1 MCSPQRPSHTDQ
13 HMETDFHQ
21 PGGVQSGV
29 SMAVNASPSKRA
41 LFLGGIAAA
50 TALIAPLKIP
60 GIFSAGFLP
69 HAFCYTGDAR
79 LISAHVISDALI
91 WLSYTAIAGTL
102 VYLVHQLKKEMPFQW
117 MFLAFGV
124 FIIACGFTHFM
135 EIVTLWK
142 PVYWVSAYV
151 KIVTAV
157 ASVTVA
163 MALPTLI
170 PKIREMA
177 KTSLRSREVQDEL
190 AASNRELEAFSYS
203 ISHDLRAPLRAIN
216 GFARA
221 VLEDSAQQ
229 LDEQSKADLLRVG
242 AAAKR
247 MGELIDDLLKL
258 SRTARSEMVRERV
271 DLTCMAQEI
280 AAQLKATGPE
290 RDTSFTIA
298 PGLMTVGDRGLL
310 QVALENLLGNAWKF
324 TGKAANA
331 KIELGVEQQ
340 DGHSTFFV
348 RDNGAGFDMQYATKL
363 FGPFQRMHD
372 DNSFPGTGIG
382 LATVQRII
390 RRHGGSIWA
399 KAAVDQG
406 ATFYFAL

>member
-1 MCSPQRPSHTDQ
+1 L
-13 HMETDFHQ
+13 
-21 PGGVQSGV
+21 SG
-29 SMAVNASPSKRA
+29 NASPMSLSRTRR
-41 LFLGGIAAA
+41 LFIGGIAAA
-50 TALIAPLKIP
+50 AVLAAPLVIP
-60 GIFSAGFLP
+60 GIFSSQFLP

-91 WLSYTAIAGTL
+91 WLSYVAIAGTL
-102 VYLVHQLKKEMPFQW
+102 VYLVRQLKKEMPFQW
-117 MFLAFGV
+117 MFIAFGV

-142 PVYWVSAYV
+142 PVYWLSAYL
-151 KIVTAV
+151 KIITAL
-157 ASVTVA
+157 ASVMTA
-163 MALPTLI
+163 LALPPLV

-177 KTSLRSREVQDEL
+177 KTSLRSREVQNEL

-203 ISHDLRAPLRAIN
+203 VSHDLRAPLRAIN

-221 VLEDSAQQ
+221 VLEDGAQQ
-229 LDEQSKADLLRVG
+229 LDEQSKADLLRVT

-258 SRTARSEMVRERV
+258 SRTARSEMVREPV

-298 PGLMTVGDRGLL
+298 PGLTTVGDRGLL

-340 DGHSTFFV
+340 DGHSAFFV

-363 FGPFQRMHD
+363 FAPFQRMHD
-372 DNSFPGTGIG
+372 DDSFPGTGIG

-399 KAAVDQG
+399 KAAVDRG

>member
-1 MCSPQRPSHTDQ
+1 VDVYCVW
-13 HMETDFHQ
+13 
-21 PGGVQSGV
+21 GV
-29 SMAVNASPSKRA
+29 
-41 LFLGGIAAA
+41 
-50 TALIAPLKIP
+50 
-60 GIFSAGFLP
+60 
-69 HAFCYTGDAR
+69 
-79 LISAHVISDALI
+79 
-91 WLSYTAIAGTL
+91 
-102 VYLVHQLKKEMPFQW
+102 
-117 MFLAFGV
+117 
-124 FIIACGFTHFM
+124 IIACGFTHFM

-142 PVYWVSAYV
+142 PVYWLSAYV
-151 KIVTAV
+151 KIITAL
-157 ASVTVA
+157 ASVMTA
-163 MALPTLI
+163 LALPPLV
-170 PKIREMA
+170 PKIKEMA
-177 KTSLRSREVQDEL
+177 KTSLRSREVQNEL

-203 ISHDLRAPLRAIN
+203 VSHDLRAPLRAIN

-221 VLEDSAQQ
+221 VLEDGAQQ
-229 LDEQSKADLLRVG
+229 LDEQSKADLLRVT

-258 SRTARSEMVRERV
+258 SRTARSEMVREPV

-298 PGLMTVGDRGLL
+298 PGLTTVGDRGLL

-340 DGHSTFFV
+340 DGHSAFFV

-363 FGPFQRMHD
+363 FAPFQRMHD
-372 DNSFPGTGIG
+372 DDSFPGTGIG

-399 KAAVDQG
+399 KAAVDRG

>member
-1 MCSPQRPSHTDQ
+1 
-13 HMETDFHQ
+13 
-21 PGGVQSGV
+21 
-29 SMAVNASPSKRA
+29 MAGNASPSKRT
-41 LFLGGIAAA
+41 LFLSGIVVAG
-50 TALIAPLKIP
+50 ALIAPLRIP
-60 GIFSAGFLP
+60 GIFSAQFLP

-79 LISAHVISDALI
+79 LISAHVLSDALI
-91 WLSYTAIAGTL
+91 WLSYVAIAGTL

-135 EIVTLWK
+135 EIITLWK
-142 PVYWVSAYV
+142 PVYWLSAYV

-163 MALPTLI
+163 VALPTLI

-177 KTSLRSREVQDEL
+177 KASLRSREVQDDL

-203 ISHDLRAPLRAIN
+203 VSHDLRAPLRAIN
-216 GFARA
+216 GFALA
-221 VLEDSAQQ
+221 VLEDSGQK
-229 LDEQSKADLLRVG
+229 LDKQSKADLVRVS

-258 SRTARSEMVRERV
+258 SRTGRSEMVRVQV
-271 DLTCMAQEI
+271 DLTHMAQEI

-290 RDTSFTIA
+290 RETNFTIA
-298 PGLMTVGDRGLL
+298 PGLMAVGDRGLL

-324 TGKAANA
+324 TSKAKNTR
-331 KIELGVEQQ
+331 IEMGVEQQ

-372 DNSFPGTGIG
+372 DTSFPGTGIG

-399 KAAVDQG
+399 KAAVDKG

>member
-1 MCSPQRPSHTDQ
+1 
-13 HMETDFHQ
+13 
-21 PGGVQSGV
+21 
-29 SMAVNASPSKRA
+29 MAVNASPSKRA

-50 TALIAPLKIP
+50 AALIAPLKIP

-69 HAFCYTGDAR
+69 HAFCYTGDER

-91 WLSYTAIAGTL
+91 WLSYVVIAGTL

-216 GFARA
+216 GFTRA

>member
-1 MCSPQRPSHTDQ
+1 
-13 HMETDFHQ
+13 
-21 PGGVQSGV
+21 
-29 SMAVNASPSKRA
+29 MAGNASPSKPA
-41 LFLGGIAAA
+41 LLLSGIVIAA
-50 TALIAPLKIP
+50 ALIAPLRIP
-60 GIFSAGFLP
+60 GIFSASFLP

-91 WLSYTAIAGTL
+91 WLSYVAIAGTL

-117 MFLAFGV
+117 MLLAFGV

-142 PVYWVSAYV
+142 PVYWLSAYV

-163 MALPTLI
+163 VALPPLI
-170 PKIREMA
+170 PKIREIA
-177 KTSLRSREVQDEL
+177 KASLRSRQVQDDL

-203 ISHDLRAPLRAIN
+203 VSHDLRAPLRAIN
-216 GFARA
+216 GFALA
-221 VLEDSAQQ
+221 VLEDSGQK
-229 LDEQSKADLLRVG
+229 LDQQSKADLLRVG

-258 SRTARSEMVRERV
+258 SRTGRSEMVRVRV

-280 AAQLKATGPE
+280 AAQLKATNPE
-290 RDTSFTIA
+290 RDTSFIIA
-298 PGLMTVGDRGLL
+298 PGLSAVGDRGLL

-324 TGKAANA
+324 TGKAKNA
-331 KIELGVEQQ
+331 RIEMGVEQQ
-340 DGHSTFFV
+340 DGHSAFFV
-348 RDNGAGFDMQYATKL
+348 RDNGAGFDMLYATKL

-372 DNSFPGTGIG
+372 DSSFPGTGVG

-399 KAAVDQG
+399 KAAVDKG

>member
-1 MCSPQRPSHTDQ
+1 
-13 HMETDFHQ
+13 
-21 PGGVQSGV
+21 
-29 SMAVNASPSKRA
+29 MAGNASPSKRA

-50 TALIAPLKIP
+50 AALAAPLVIP
-60 GIFSAGFLP
+60 GIFSARFLP

-91 WLSYTAIAGTL
+91 GLSYTAIAGTL
-102 VYLVHQLKKEMPFQW
+102 VYLVRQLKKEMPFQW